1 MNIGIIGAGRMG
13 QALAGLF
20 TRAGHD
26 VILSNSRGPES
37 LTDVI
42 EEFNER
48 CSAGTVTEAVEKS
61 DIVFLATP
69 WGKTA
74 DAVSVVDDWTGRI
87 VVDTTNNRRAPGP
100 DGLIDIGGRISSEIV
115 AEYVPGARLVKALN
129 VTPIHIMATTL
140 GTNDGSEYAVYVAGD
155 DADAKAAVA
164 ELLATIGG
172 AAVDTG
178 DLHVG
183 GELQGMGG
191 PLPGVMEMQ
200 SVEDA
205 QARLDAATKS

>member
-1 MNIGIIGAGRMG
+1 MKIGIIGAGRMG

-26 VILSNSRGPES
+26 VLLSNSRGPES
-37 LTDVI
+37 LADVVD
-42 EEFNER
+42 EFNAR
-48 CSAGTVTEAVEKS
+48 CSAATVSEAAENA
-61 DIVFLATP
+61 DLVFLATP
-69 WGKTA
+69 WAKTR
-74 DAVSVVDDWTGRI
+74 DAVSVVDDWTGKI

-115 AEYVPGARLVKALN
+115 AEYVPGARVVKALN

-140 GTNDGSEYAVYVAGD
+140 GSDDGSEHAVYVAGD
-155 DADAKAAVA
+155 DVDAKAKVA

-172 AAVDTG
+172 VAIDTG

-183 GELQGMGG
+183 GELQGMSG

-200 SVEDA
+200 SAADA
-205 QARLDAATKS
+205 RARLAEATKS